1 MSILVFRGNVKNK
14 SSWQDISLLIIIA
27 STQNEK
33 SPLETTDASES
44 KNDVIF
50 VPVHVDPT
58 MMPIHDHIRRKW
70 FFGFLFVC
78 LCCGTSL
85 AQSSSTKRLS
95 LLLTGNTYGYF
106 DITPVGQEL
115 AGGIVRRK
123 TIIEQIRR
131 EVGSEQLLLL
141 DAGNALGY
149 YYLLKGDRGSSML
162 SALRKLGYDALV
174 VGNHEFDYGK
184 QLLKSY
190 STNPTSIPLLAANL
204 FTKGSSEPFLTPSI
218 IIEKAGGVRVAI
230 LGLTDPA
237 IEQLI
242 LRQHFENLTVTD
254 PISAAQT
261 LVPQL
266 RQQADLVIALTHLR
280 MDDCYRLAMTVPGI
294 DIVIARADQSSSAPL
309 VRKED
314 PDEASSTT
322 IVSPIRYGSAVLQL
336 DVLFDE
342 QTKKVETVLRGHHAV
357 NATVTGDVEFA
368 TRLAVGSEQQ
378 YYEYSRTTYGV
389 EPDEPLL
396 LVDESFSA
404 QDLIQLV
411 LNVMLQKTDT
421 EIALLNN
428 TFFRFE
434 GLEFPIYELDP
445 RYRKLTVRTLEQ
457 MLWTDNELVTMRLT
471 GQQLSALQRQSVANK
486 RAGRPNFLHNL
497 QITSIGMNDWFI
509 HNNPLLQR
517 NPPEWY
523 HVATTNFLAGGGD
536 GFQTFREGRD
546 VVSRFDSNHLLRGV
560 ENGFP
565 VIVRDFLIRFLKRR
579 RDETGGAVRLPLAVV
594 DSSYRT
600 RHFWRLTL
608 SRLQFNYSAGQYR
621 ANSSYRSI
629 GLTEL
634 RGTDFERI
642 TYEADVRLRQ
652 ESSFLIWDNR
662 LYAIFGR
669 SQITGQP
676 LQEIS
681 DDLFFETVLN
691 LRSSKTTDAISFY
704 PSASVRYDTEITPT
718 ESKQTV
724 NGQTITV
731 HNPRQKDVTIGVGVG
746 FSDIAGFSR
755 SRISL
760 TQTFDQ
766 SQRPRPDENGIN
778 LQTSYQLSLGAALFR
793 SELDGTYYIKQKKSS
808 GDTRRLLVRLR
819 GDVAIPLGRFTLA
832 PSIYFFVFQGQQSP
846 EPGHPPPIATALVA
860 GITLG
865 YSFDWKMQYESL
877 F

>member
-1 MSILVFRGNVKNK
+1 MQLKKIERSRLESI
-14 SSWQDISLLIIIA
+14 
-27 STQNEK
+27 
-33 SPLETTDASES
+33 DASES

-50 VPVHVDPT
+50 VPVRDDPT
-58 MMPIHDHIRRKW
+58 MKPIHRHIRQKW
-70 FFGFLFVC
+70 FFGVLLVT
-78 LCCGTSL
+78 LCSVTSF
-85 AQSSSTKRLS
+85 AQSTSTKRLS

-123 TIIEQIRR
+123 TIIEQVRR
-131 EVGSEQLLLL
+131 EVGAEYLLLL

-149 YYLLKGDRGSSML
+149 YYLLKGDRGFSML
-162 SALRKLGYDALV
+162 SALRELRYDALV

-184 QLLKSY
+184 QVLKSY
-190 STNPTSIPLLAANL
+190 STNPAGIPLLAANL
-204 FTKGSSEPFLTPSI
+204 FMKGSSEPFLTPSI
-218 IIEKAGGVRVAI
+218 VVQKAGGVRVAI

-242 LRQHFENLTVTD
+242 LRQHFDNLTVTD
-254 PISAAQT
+254 PITAAQT
-261 LVPQL
+261 LVAQL
-266 RQQADLVIALTHLR
+266 RQQADVVIALTHLR
-280 MDDCYRLAMTVPGI
+280 LDDCYRLAMAVPGI
-294 DIVIARADQSSSAPL
+294 DVVIARAEQSSNAPL
-309 VRKED
+309 VRKEE
-314 PDEASSTT
+314 PDQSGSTT
-322 IVSPIRYGSAVLQL
+322 IVSPIRYGSAVVQL
-336 DVLFDE
+336 DLLFHE
-342 QTKKVETVLRGHHAV
+342 STGKVETVLRGHHSV
-357 NATVTGDVEFA
+357 NATVMSDVEFA
-368 TRLAVGSEQQ
+368 TRLAIGSEQQ
-378 YYEYSRTTYGV
+378 YDEYSRATYGV

-396 LVDESFSA
+396 LVEEWFSA
-404 QDLIQLV
+404 HDLIQLV
-411 LNVMLQKTDT
+411 LNVMLHHTRT

-434 GLEFPIYELDP
+434 GLEFPIDESDT

-457 MLWTDNELVTMRLT
+457 MLWTDNELVTLRLT
-471 GQQLSALQRQSVANK
+471 GQQLSALQRQSAANK
-486 RAGRPNFLHNL
+486 RGGRTNFLHNL
-497 QITSIGMNDWFI
+497 QITSIGMSDWFI

-517 NPPEWY
+517 SPPELY

-536 GFQTFREGRD
+536 GFQTFREGRNL
-546 VVSRFDSNHLLRGV
+546 VSRFDSNDLLRGA
-560 ENGFP
+560 ENGQP

-579 RDETGGAVRLPLAVV
+579 RDETRAAARLPIAVV

-600 RHFWRLTL
+600 RSFWRFTL

-652 ESSFLIWDNR
+652 ESSLLIWDNR

-669 SQITGQP
+669 SQISSQP

-691 LRSSKTTDAISFY
+691 LRSSKTTNAISLY

-724 NGQTITV
+724 GAQTITIR
-731 HNPRQKDVTIGVGVG
+731 NPRQRDVTIGVGVG
-746 FSDIAGFSR
+746 FSEVAGFSR

-793 SELDGTYYIKQKKSS
+793 SEFDGTYYIKQKKSS

-832 PSIYFFVFQGQQSP
+832 PSIYFFLFQGQQSP
-846 EPGHPPPIATALVA
+846 EPGQPPPIATALVA